1 MKEQRISLVTPG
13 VGDLPRSRA
22 FYEALGWRGAKQP
35 NDQIVFFQVGGM
47 VFWEVAHNL
56 DSTLTENRSVRLA

>member
-13 VGDLPRSRA
+13 VGDLARSRA

-35 NDQIVFFQVGGM
+35 NDQIVF
-47 VFWEVAHNL
+47 
-56 DSTLTENRSVRLA
+56 